1 MENKYEAME
10 TFSGWILGIEQIRK
24 CSCGNWLQIP
34 PGNSV
39 HWRVRRGLY
48 RNSQFGLFS
57 PKIADVSWESD
68 LVITFPDLRQGVD
81 QGWLKRKWGEAQSRC
96 PWPEYRG
103 RRGTHHHESNR
114 EPWQAPPSLLTD
126 SPHNPAWLWSL
137 LVCFHPTSPIS
148 KMKLQDSGID
158 LSGHLN
164 LSREN
169 SHCAGR
175 PSSVWISHLAY
186 WRLSRQLSLSYI
198 PEYLENPR
206 CHILHPQVCSVSV
219 MLKALSINVGSP
231 EVDADFRD
239 YRCIRARNAHM
250 LSIYGE
256 RTWWGRPPQ
265 GQQDDSLPSFTSLTR
280 FLLRQVK
287 DWLDDSLENAR

>member
-1 MENKYEAME
+1 MSTKLWKPS
-10 TFSGWILGIEQIRK
+10 SGWILGIEQIHK
-24 CSCGNWLQIP
+24 CSCRNWLQIP

-68 LVITFPDLRQGVD
+68 LVITFPDLQQGVD
-81 QGWLKRKWGEAQSRC
+81 QGWLKRKLGETQSRC

-114 EPWQAPPSLLTD
+114 EPWQALPSLLTD

-158 LSGHLN
+158 LSGHWNFCLARIPTVHVGPAQCGYHTWLIGIYPN
-164 LSREN
+164 SCLSPTSRN
-169 SHCAGR
+169 TLKIRGATSFI
-175 PSSVWISHLAY
+175 PKYVQY
-186 WRLSRQLSLSYI
+186 LS
-198 PEYLENPR
+198 
-206 CHILHPQVCSVSV
+206 C
-219 MLKALSINVGSP
+219 
-231 EVDADFRD
+231 
-239 YRCIRARNAHM
+239 
-250 LSIYGE
+250 
-256 RTWWGRPPQ
+256 
-265 GQQDDSLPSFTSLTR
+265 
-280 FLLRQVK
+280 LRHWV
-287 DWLDDSLENAR
+287 